1 MARNSMIPIAAIVVI
16 AVALIGLAYMN
27 VTGVIQ
33 LSGAELV
40 DSTTATIVVAILF
53 LMMVPWVYRR
63 AKSS

>member
-1 MARNSMIPIAAIVVI
+1 MAKNSMIPIAAIVVI